1 MSLKVQ
7 AHMQA
12 YTLAHTHTGTHAC
25 SLYMHAYVKNKIIN
39 Q

>member
-12 YTLAHTHTGTHAC
+12 YTLAHTHTQVH
-25 SLYMHAYVKNKIIN
+25 MHAAYTCMHMLKIK
-39 Q
+39 